1 MTNLAY
7 KNVEQIRPTIENYF
21 TEFLKSKA
29 SPNTASSYRTDIKQ
43 FCKFTFSKEPSYVL
57 LDELLSLT
65 SLQATKFFNYLKDS
79 NAKNATI
86 KRKVESMRSFL
97 NFMKVDYQQLNANIF
112 DNLPLQNVNNDRNG
126 YGNVEWDEAFL
137 FIEYAFQAQSNEM
150 AMLLKLACISSI
162 RLEALLSLNWEENFR
177 TKNENGIIVNYI
189 DTVDKETRHQTPI
202 SDSFYDELHTLL
214 GTTGKLFPSLYK
226 HKVGKL
232 LKDILEYFKID
243 PKRNIKF
250 HSFKKCGVNR
260 VLQKTGDLTK
270 AQLQGKHKCLE
281 TTNSYYVVVKDDLTQ
296 KPSYTIDQEIDILN
310 EIQHLSH
317 EELLQAISKMSD
329 SSKFELIR
337 ILNKG

>member
-1 MTNLAY
+1 MTNLAH
-7 KNVEQIRPTIENYF
+7 KNVEQLLPTIESYY
-21 TEFLKSKA
+21 TEFLKSQA

-43 FCKFTFSKEPSYVL
+43 FCKFTFGKEPVYVL

-65 SLQATKFFNYLKDS
+65 SLQATKFFNYLKEND
-79 NAKNATI
+79 AKNATI

-97 NFMKVDYQQLNANIF
+97 NFMKVDHQQLNANIF

-126 YGNVEWDEAFL
+126 YGNIEWDEAFL
-137 FIEYAFQAQSNEM
+137 FIEYAYQSQSNEM

-162 RLEALLSLNWEENFR
+162 RLEALLSLTWEENFR
-177 TKNENGIIVNYI
+177 VKNENGVMVNYI
-189 DTVDKETRHQTPI
+189 DAVDKETRHQTPI
-202 SDSFYDELHTLL
+202 SDSFFEELRALL
-214 GTTGKLFPSLYK
+214 GTSGKLFPSLYK

-232 LKDILEYFKID
+232 LKEIMEYFKVD

-270 AQLQGKHKCLE
+270 AQLQGKHKSLE
-281 TTNSYYVVVKDDLTQ
+281 TTNNYYVVLSDDLTQ
-296 KPSYTIDQEIDILN
+296 KPSYTIDQHIDIVS
-310 EIQHLSH
+310 EVQHLSH
-317 EELLQAISKMSD
+317 EELLQAISKLSD

-337 ILNKG
+337 VLNKG